1 MNMNKEFMSKR
12 TFGLS
17 PESVGKSKTVW
28 FAGPRDSARINR
40 RAPTREK
47 LRRRNLKSK
56 SI

>member
-1 MNMNKEFMSKR
+1 MSKR